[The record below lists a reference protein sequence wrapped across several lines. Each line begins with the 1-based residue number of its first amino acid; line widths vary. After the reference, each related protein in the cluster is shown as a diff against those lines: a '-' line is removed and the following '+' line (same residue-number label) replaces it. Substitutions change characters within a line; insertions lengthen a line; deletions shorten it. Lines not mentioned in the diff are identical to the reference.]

1 MIKARQTNDQRDV
14 LERQALICK
23 AFANSTRLH
32 ILRPLCRSDWAAG
45 ELQEE
50 LAISKPNLSH
60 HITVLKVA
68 GLIRR
73 QRQGKQVNLSLA
85 MPEVK
90 RACELIGTMLHTQ
103 IRNGRTLLESGGRPY
118 KQPPQRREMPL

>member
-1 MIKARQTNDQRDV
+1 MADAIGRPESSKR
-14 LERQALICK
+14 
-23 AFANSTRLH
+23 NSLY
-32 ILRPLCRSDWAAG
+32 
-45 ELQEE
+45 
-50 LAISKPNLSH
+50 ISKPNLSQ
-60 HITVLKVA
+60 HITVLTVA

-118 KQPPQRREMPL
+118 KQPPQRREMPLRATPAGQALRV